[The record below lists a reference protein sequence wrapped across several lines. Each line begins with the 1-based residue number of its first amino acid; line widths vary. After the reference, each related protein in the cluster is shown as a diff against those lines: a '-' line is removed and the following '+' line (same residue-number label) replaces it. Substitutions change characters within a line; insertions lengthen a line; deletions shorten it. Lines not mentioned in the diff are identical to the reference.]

1 MEANMKN
8 KDTVRSVIDCFI
20 IMLGVFLIVHR
31 RVFSAL
37 LTGEQM
43 PEAPGWHRKCFG
55 CGKKENCCE

>member
-1 MEANMKN
+1 MKN

-43 PEAPGWHRKCFG
+43 PEAPEWHKKCFG
-55 CGKKENCCE
+55 CGKEKK